1 MRKRI
6 KIISSIVA
14 VVVAVSCFS
23 MTAFAADLTNSVGS
37 VGDDFNSSVIV
48 GTDNTQGKT
57 GAYENIIDNSNAT
70 TDVRAVSADVY
81 ATQVSAYSVRVPKV
95 IILNGADGSGE
106 YKIGVKGNI
115 SGSQTITVA
124 PVDAD
129 ADTDGINFV
138 LSEHGTVAAKANI
151 LATVTQAK
159 TAFTQNEINATNWT
173 TINANITAPDI
184 SAGQWHGTVGF
195 NISIM

>member
-57 GAYENIIDNSNAT
+57 
-70 TDVRAVSADVY
+70 
-81 ATQVSAYSVRVPKV
+81 
-95 IILNGADGSGE
+95 
-106 YKIGVKGNI
+106 
-115 SGSQTITVA
+115 
-124 PVDAD
+124 
-129 ADTDGINFV
+129 
-138 LSEHGTVAAKANI
+138 
-151 LATVTQAK
+151 K
-159 TAFTQNEINATNWT
+159 TL
-173 TINANITAPDI
+173 
-184 SAGQWHGTVGF
+184 
-195 NISIM
+195 